1 MARRVVLGQV
11 GGAFRFRVAEPG
23 VDAATADLDQL
34 IFDADNIPTRIL
46 ATGTTTLGL
55 APDPGT
61 PSVREISHGVSP
73 SLVIGVAQSIWTSG
87 GSADETNEWL
97 VRTLTTGGGGLG
109 GFVIN
114 PPGLRDGWSTPW
126 YWFGEEPGQAQSCG
140 WRLGWDSSKV
150 YIYNHSAASIRARW
164 TALDF

>member
-34 IFDADNIPTRIL
+34 IFDADHIPTRIL

-55 APDPGT
+55 ATSPT
-61 PSVREISHGVSP
+61 VPSERELNHGVSP

-87 GSADETNEWL
+87 GEVNETNEWL
-97 VRTLTTGGGGLG
+97 VRTETTSGLG

-114 PPGLRDGWSTPW
+114 PAGLRDGWATPW
-126 YWFGEEPGQAQSCG
+126 YWFGNEPSQSQSCG

-150 YIYNHSAASIRARW
+150 YIYNHSAASIRVRW